1 MVKGSD
7 PFRLS
12 MMKTKI
18 NYFSGAL
25 LTLVTYSAT
34 AADAHSVR
42 QEIELFFSSDV
53 GNIVLI
59 ILMLLFLLWLLLPL
73 AVFGLKRKLN
83 NLIRENKNLT
93 GENKTTNKI
102 LAEIRDELA
111 VVNAKEN
118 ATDYTEQA
126 EKAFDEDIIK
136 ELIEENKIL
145 TRESKETNKI
155 LADIRDELAA
165 ISEEEDASDYT
176 EQAKRPVYEGIT
188 LDTYNEIK
196 FDP

>member
-1 MVKGSD
+1 
-7 PFRLS
+7 
-12 MMKTKI
+12 MKTKI
-18 NYFSGAL
+18 NYLCGAL

-34 AADAHSVR
+34 AADARSIR
-42 QEIELFFSSDV
+42 QDFELFFSSDV

-73 AVFGLKRKLN
+73 AVFGLKSKLN

-93 GENKTTNKI
+93 GEYKTTNKI

-111 VVNAKEN
+111 VISAKEN
-118 ATDYTEQA
+118 TADYTEQP

-136 ELIEENKIL
+136 EIFEENKIL
-145 TRESKETNKI
+145 IRESKETNKI
-155 LADIRDELAA
+155 LADIRDELTA
-165 ISEEEDASDYT
+165 ISEEENTSDYT
-176 EQAKRPVYEGIT
+176 EKTEKAVYEGIA

>member
-1 MVKGSD
+1 
-7 PFRLS
+7 

-18 NYFSGAL
+18 NYFFGVL
-25 LTLVTYSAT
+25 LTLVTNSAT
-34 AADAHSVR
+34 AADVQSIRH
-42 QEIELFFSSDV
+42 EIELFFSSTV
-53 GNIVLI
+53 GSIVLI

-73 AVFGLKRKLN
+73 AVFGLKSKLN

-102 LAEIRDELA
+102 LAEIRDELSVISEQDNTA
-111 VVNAKEN
+111 
-118 ATDYTEQA
+118 DYTEQA

-136 ELIEENKIL
+136 ELIEQNKIL

-155 LADIRDELAA
+155 LADIRHELAA
-165 ISEEEDASDYT
+165 ISEEEDTSDDT
-176 EQAKRPVYEGIT
+176 EKTKKPVYEGVS
-188 LDTYNEIK
+188 LDMYNEIK